1 MPKTTTLIID
11 GMSCGSCVRHVE
23 QALRRVPGV
32 VSARVD
38 LAARTAVVA
47 HDGATTP
54 ADLAAAVSGA
64 GYAVASAA

>member
-1 MPKTTTLIID
+1 MHQSTTLIID

-38 LAARTAVVA
+38 LATRTAVVA
-47 HDGATTP
+47 HDGATST
-54 ADLAAAVSGA
+54 ADLAAVVTEA
-64 GYAVASAA
+64 GYDVASAA